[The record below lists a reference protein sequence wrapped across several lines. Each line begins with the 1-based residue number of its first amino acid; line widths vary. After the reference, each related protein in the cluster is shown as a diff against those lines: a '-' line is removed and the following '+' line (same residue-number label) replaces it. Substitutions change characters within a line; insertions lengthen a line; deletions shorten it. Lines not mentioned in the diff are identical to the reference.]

1 MRDTTQET
9 ATPMSA
15 RRRLVRTAAI
25 AAAVAAPLT
34 ISAGCFGGELPGL
47 PSAGDDVPSVEV
59 AP

>member
-9 ATPMSA
+9 VTPMSA

-34 ISAGCFGGELPGL
+34 ISAGCFGGELPGF
-47 PSAGDDVPSVEV
+47 PSTGDDVSGVE
-59 AP
+59 ATP